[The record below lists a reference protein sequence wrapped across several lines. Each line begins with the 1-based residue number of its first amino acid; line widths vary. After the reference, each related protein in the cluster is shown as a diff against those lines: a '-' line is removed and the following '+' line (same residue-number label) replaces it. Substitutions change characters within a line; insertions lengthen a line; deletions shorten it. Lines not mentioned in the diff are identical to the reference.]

1 MHGTKGMGLKSES
14 GVTAPEREV
23 DPASRKA
30 VPDRRG
36 ALIAKARNRSRPVL
50 VALAVLAAGLAGF
63 WYWSAR
69 VRALAVPVAS
79 VQTNVAEQVFG
90 LGTVGA
96 HIESDVGFKVSGVL
110 VAVDADEGD
119 HVRAGQVLARLDA
132 RDIEAQLAVTKAGV
146 AQAEANVT
154 KAEADVASA
163 AATLANATAISTR
176 DSRLIKSGLVS
187 IEQAD
192 TDEAAVRI
200 AAANLVS
207 ARSGVVLAK
216 AQLRS
221 AKATRMVSE
230 ATLADYTLYAPYDAW
245 VVSRNLNLGSAVNPG
260 QSVFTLVAP
269 KEIWI
274 LGYVDERL
282 AGRLAVGQ
290 PAEII
295 LRSEPGKRYP
305 GHVARIEIQSDPV
318 NEERLVDVAFDH
330 IPANIHLA
338 EQAEVLIT
346 TGVLPKAAV
355 VPPTMISDLKDGK
368 GTVWII
374 EKGHLARRRV
384 SLGPELLDGRFPIL
398 AGLPSAVQVV
408 AAPISGLRVGR
419 DAIAQK
425 AAHP

>member
-1 MHGTKGMGLKSES
+1 MGLKSEA
-14 GVTAPEREV
+14 GMTAPDREAE
-23 DPASRKA
+23 PASRKA
-30 VPDRRG
+30 ELDRRG
-36 ALIAKARNRSRPVL
+36 APIVKPRYRSRRPL
-50 VALAVLAAGLAGF
+50 VALAVLAAGFAGF

-69 VRALAVPVAS
+69 VRALAVPVAAIR
-79 VQTNVAEQVFG
+79 TNVAEQVFG

-96 HIESDVGFKVSGVL
+96 HVESEVGFKVSGVL

-119 HVRAGQVLARLDA
+119 HVRTGQVLARLDA
-132 RDIEAQLAVTKAGV
+132 RDIEAQLAVAKAGV

-163 AATLANATAISTR
+163 KATLVNATAISTR

-187 IEQAD
+187 TEQAE
-192 TDEAAVRI
+192 TDQAAVRI

-260 QSVFTLVAP
+260 QSVFTLIEP
-269 KEIWI
+269 KGIWV

-295 LRSEPGKRYP
+295 LRSEPGKRYS
-305 GHVARIEIQSDPV
+305 GHIARIEIQSDAV

-330 IPANIHLA
+330 IPASIHLA

-346 TGVLPKAAV
+346 TGILSKAV
-355 VPPTMISDLKDGK
+355 VMPPTMISDLKDGK
-368 GTVWII
+368 GTVWIT
-374 EKGHLARRRV
+374 ENGRLARRRV
-384 SLGPELLDGRFPIL
+384 SLGPELLNGQYPIL
-398 AGLPSAVQVV
+398 AGIPAGVQVI
-408 AAPISGLRVGR
+408 AAPVSGLRVGR
-419 DAIAQK
+419 AAIARK
-425 AAHP
+425 ATRP